1 MLLSERGGILNKA
14 LSYMLIGALGSGA
27 LFLYLNNRETI
38 NSKMKKLKREGLNR
52 IKKIKATTN
61 E

>member
-1 MLLSERGGILNKA
+1 MNKA

-27 LFLYLNNRETI
+27 IFLYLNNRETI
-38 NSKMKKLKREGLNR
+38 NSTMKKWKREGLNR
-52 IKKIKATTN
+52 IKKIKATN

>member
-1 MLLSERGGILNKA
+1 MNKA